1 MAQSRRRFSVWA
13 CVLGAATLVVG
24 IGVAT
29 GAKLKTTFA
38 SREVPIDTTG
48 SATAKC
54 PSGVKVVSGGF
65 EQPDFDPTFD
75 TAGFQFYGSHRHGG
89 HEWTA
94 SAANYGSS
102 DDGTLTSYATVGRAR
117 V

>member
-54 PSGVKVVSGGF
+54 PSGVKVVSGGHDVANF
-65 EQPDFDPTFD
+65 EIYD
-75 TAGFQFYGSHRHGG
+75 TDAVVMNRANKGNAAGPLR
-89 HEWTA
+89 
-94 SAANYGSS
+94 
-102 DDGTLTSYATVGRAR
+102 R
-117 V
+117 